1 MQPKLKKYV
10 IIVSEGENKMVEKT
24 NLEYCKEI
32 AIAFLHQPIL
42 PTDYFGIITH
52 PVFESNFTIE
62 INEDG
67 TQGSGLVDLL
77 KDKKMLS
84 RYIRC

>member
-32 AIAFLHQPIL
+32 AISQYHQRTSFLP
-42 PTDYFGIITH
+42 
-52 PVFESNFTIE
+52 
-62 INEDG
+62 
-67 TQGSGLVDLL
+67 
-77 KDKKMLS
+77 
-84 RYIRC
+84 